1 MKLNIKEDKQ
11 WLWYTIFAVCFTI
24 LLLYIKFPSEAVTK
38 YVRVEAEKNFPDLN
52 INFRKIGLALSPGI
66 KIEGLR
72 VSFKEAPDTPVYIS
86 EKSSI
91 RISILS
97 WLKGDPKYY
106 FKSNVKGGEISGFI
120 EEKNELKKE
129 RMDATI
135 DIKGV
140 KLDEN
145 SFIHPIVR
153 ERIEG
158 ILSGKVTFMG
168 NLSDPIRGNSV
179 LSLNLSEGSYKLKE
193 PFLGINRIGFK
204 NINLSGII
212 NNQRFNIK
220 DMKMTGGPFSGTATG
235 TVRINSSNLFNS
247 RLDLKAEIEPTPSLA
262 QDMPGV
268 ERLIKNMMKGGKLR
282 VDLQGTIESP
292 SFKIR

>member
-38 YVRVEAEKNFPDLN
+38 YVRVEAEKNFPDIN
-52 INFRKIGLALSPGI
+52 IDFKKIGLALSPGI

-72 VSFKEAPDTPVYIS
+72 VSLKEDPDTPVYIS

-91 RISILS
+91 RVSIIS
-97 WLKGDPKYY
+97 WLKGSSKYY
-106 FKSNVKGGEISGFI
+106 FKSMVKGGEISGFL
-120 EEKNELKKE
+120 EEKKELKKE
-129 RMDATI
+129 RIDATI

-140 KLDEN
+140 KLNEN
-145 SFIHPIVR
+145 SFIHPIVS

-168 NLSDPIRGNSV
+168 DLSDPIRGNSE
-179 LSLNLSEGSYKLKE
+179 LSLYLSEGSFKLKE

-204 NINLSGII
+204 NINLLGII
-212 NNQRFNIK
+212 DNLRFNIK
-220 DMKMTGGPFSGTATG
+220 EMKMTGGPFNGTATG
-235 TVRINSSNLFNS
+235 SVRINSSNFFNS
-247 RLDLKAEIEPTPSLA
+247 RLNLETEIEPTPSLA
-262 QDMPGV
+262 QDMPEV
-268 ERLIKNMMKGGKLR
+268 ERYIKMKGDKLK
-282 VDLQGTIESP
+282 VDLLGPLDNITYK
-292 SFKIR
+292 FK